1 MKITTSDLK
10 KIISILYRKSFTGYP
25 VKTENNFTIY
35 KIDSESEQSNTYVAF
50 TFYVDATTDALKSVD
65 YVFCGIAG
73 TWTFTD
79 ENCKK
84 EPYPIAKFLLSVA
97 KENATIEDYVQ
108 ENLENNMLSAK
119 IDTFLYKYDLKIDE
133 ETYTGREMTADEL

>member
-10 KIISILYRKSFTGYP
+10 KIISILYRKRFTGYP
-25 VKTENNFTIY
+25 VKTKDNFMVY
-35 KIDSESEQSNTYVAF
+35 KIDSENEQSNTYIAF
-50 TFYVDATTDALKSVD
+50 TFYVDAATNLLKTVD
-65 YVFCGIAG
+65 YVFCGITG
-73 TWTFTD
+73 TWTFID

-119 IDTFLYKYDLKIDE
+119 IDTFLYKYDSKIDE
-133 ETYTGREMTADEL
+133 ETYTGREMTAGEL

>member
-10 KIISILYRKSFTGYP
+10 KIISILYRKPFTGYP

-35 KIDSESEQSNTYVAF
+35 KIDAENEQSNTYIAF
-50 TFYVDATTDALKSVD
+50 TFYVDTNTKALKKVD
-65 YVFCGIAG
+65 YVFCGITG
-73 TWTFTD
+73 SWTFID

-97 KENATIEDYVQ
+97 IENATVEDYMQ
-108 ENLENNMLSAK
+108 ENLENSVLSAK
-119 IDTFLYKYDLKIDE
+119 IDAFLYKCDSKIDD